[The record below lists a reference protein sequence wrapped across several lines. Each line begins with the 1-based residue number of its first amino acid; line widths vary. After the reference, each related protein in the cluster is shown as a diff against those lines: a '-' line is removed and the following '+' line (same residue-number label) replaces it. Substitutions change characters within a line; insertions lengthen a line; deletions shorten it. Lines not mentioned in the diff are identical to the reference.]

1 MRALPVARLAKTNCK
16 TQSDVMAEPAPIAV
30 IQDPA
35 AEALGDSGA
44 GRKQLVLKQG
54 DMFLVADTY
63 GDVVGGSD
71 GLFRNDTRVLSGF
84 QLLLGGLH
92 PSLLGGSVSHDNVF
106 FTANLTNHPLAPIGE
121 QSTPEGVIHVERARF
136 LWELRIYERIEFTN
150 FSERRADIAFSLTY
164 AADFHDMFEVRGKQ
178 RQSRGRLFPPR
189 VGKQGVLLGY
199 EGLDGIAR
207 ETGIAFAPAPA
218 RITAGR
224 ADFRISLDPGA
235 CFELNVEI
243 GPDLT
248 PEPSRE
254 RYRSAAA
261 RARWAMRKARRKGAA
276 LRAPGRLFDDWLER
290 SRADLAL
297 LTTQLPTGPFPY
309 AGIPWFST
317 PFGRDAIITSLQILW
332 LDPALARGVLT
343 FLAKTQAHE
352 RSEFQDSAPGKIM
365 HEARK
370 GEMTALKEV
379 PFGQYYGA
387 VDTTPLFVML
397 AGAYAERT
405 GDSGFIAELWPSL
418 LAAMSWIENEQA
430 NDPDGFICYRPNKAG
445 LVNQAWKDSNDSIF
459 HADGTLARGPIAVI
473 EVQGYA
479 FAAFRAMAAL
489 AEKRRESE
497 SAARWRKSA
506 EALRSAVEAR
516 FWMDDCSFYAIARD
530 GEGALCRVR
539 ASNPGHLLFTGLP
552 ARRRARLVGSQLLSP
567 ALNSGWGIRTLASGT
582 IRYNPMSYHNGSVW
596 PHDVALCSSG
606 LGRYGQR
613 EDVTRLLAAMFDAA
627 IHFELRLPE
636 LFCGFARTR
645 GAPPI
650 AYPVACL
657 PQAWA
662 AGAPFMMLQACLGLR
677 IDGQKREI
685 HVDRPV
691 LPNGIDHV
699 ELRHVHVG
707 DISTDV
713 VFQRVGEHVVAFPR
727 GRHASA
733 VSLFI
738 HA

>member
-1 MRALPVARLAKTNCK
+1 M
-16 TQSDVMAEPAPIAV
+16 SEPAPIAV
-30 IQDPA
+30 VQDPG
-35 AEALGDSGA
+35 AEALGAPDA
-44 GRKQLVLKQG
+44 GRKQFVLKQG
-54 DMFLVADTY
+54 DMFLVADTH
-63 GDVVGGSD
+63 GDVNGEAD
-71 GLFRNDTRVLSGF
+71 GLFRNDTRVLSRLG
-84 QLLLGGLH
+84 LLLGGLR

-106 FTANLTNHPLAPIGE
+106 FTAHLTNHPLAPIGGE
-121 QSTPEGVIHVERARF
+121 STPEGVIHVERSRF
-136 LWELRIYERIEFTN
+136 LWELRIYERITFTN
-150 FSERRADIAFSLTY
+150 FSERDAQIVFALVY
-164 AADFHDMFEVRGKQ
+164 AADFRDMFEVRGKH
-178 RQSRGRLFPPR
+178 RPLRGRLLSPQIS
-189 VGKQGVLLGY
+189 KQGVLLAY

-207 ETGIAFAPAPA
+207 ATGIAFAPAPL
-218 RITAGR
+218 RIGADR
-224 ADFRISLDPGA
+224 ADFRIALDPGA
-235 CFELNVEI
+235 CFALQIEI
-243 GPDLT
+243 GPDLAS
-248 PEPSRE
+248 EPSRE

-261 RARWAMRKARRKGAA
+261 RARWAMRNARRRGAA
-276 LRAPGRLFDDWLER
+276 LRAPGRLFDAWLER

-317 PFGRDAIITSLQILW
+317 PFGRDAIITSLQMLW
-332 LDPALARGVLT
+332 LEPGLARGVLA

-405 GDSGFIAELWPSL
+405 GDFDFIGELWPSL
-418 LAAMSWIENEQA
+418 EAATSWIENEQA
-430 NDPDGFICYRPNKAG
+430 NDSDGFVCYRANAAG

-489 AEKRRESE
+489 AEKRKDVEA
-497 SAARWRKSA
+497 AARWRKRA
-506 EALRSAVEAR
+506 EALRTAVEAR
-516 FWMDDCSFYAIARD
+516 FWMEDLSYYAIARD
-530 GEGALCRVR
+530 GEGRPCRVR

-552 ARRRARLVGSQLLSP
+552 ARRRARHVANQLLSP
-567 ALNSGWGIRTLASGT
+567 ALNSGWGIRTLAAGT
-582 IRYNPMSYHNGSVW
+582 ARYNPMSYHNGSVW
-596 PHDVALCSSG
+596 PHDVALCAAG
-606 LGRYGQR
+606 LGRYGDR
-613 EDVTRLLAAMFDAA
+613 DSVVRLLGAAFEAA
-627 IHFELRLPE
+627 IRFEMRLPE
-636 LFCGFARTR
+636 LFCGFSRTP

-662 AGAPFMMLQACLGLR
+662 AGAPFMMVQACLGLR
-677 IDGQKREI
+677 IDGLRREI
-685 HVDRPV
+685 HVDQPM
-691 LPNGIDHV
+691 LPKGTDQL
-699 ELRHVHVG
+699 ELRHVRVG
-707 DISTDV
+707 ELSTDI
-713 VFQRVGEHVVAFPR
+713 VFQRVGERVVAFHR
-727 GRHASA
+727 GSRASA
-733 VSLFI
+733 IPLFI